1 LPVCGV
7 PSVMVF
13 PNPTANI
20 LVLEGSDAVY
30 TLHDLQGRVVLHGRH
45 KEGRNEL
52 DLSGLASGNYLLR
65 VEHALGATT
74 YRVSKL

>member
-1 LPVCGV
+1 LPDA
-7 PSVMVF
+7 
-13 PNPTANI
+13 NP
-20 LVLEGSDAVY
+20 L
-30 TLHDLQGRVVLHGRH
+30 